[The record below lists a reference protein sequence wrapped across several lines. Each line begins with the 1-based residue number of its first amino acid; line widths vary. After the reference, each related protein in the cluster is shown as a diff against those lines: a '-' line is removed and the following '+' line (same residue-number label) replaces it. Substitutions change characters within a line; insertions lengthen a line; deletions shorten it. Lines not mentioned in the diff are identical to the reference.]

1 MACCSLS
8 LGVLISNKVHRGPC
22 FLELGNSHETFHLN
36 SLAQSKMLAKLAVG
50 NLSISD
56 SKMLALPVAVMAE
69 VR

>member
-1 MACCSLS
+1 
-8 LGVLISNKVHRGPC
+8 
-22 FLELGNSHETFHLN
+22 
-36 SLAQSKMLAKLAVG
+36 MLAKLAVG